1 MNCKIEAK
9 EEQILIF
16 KKKNLKKK
24 KVQILGFRL
33 SLSEDV
39 VSRILNY

>member
-9 EEQILIF
+9 EEQILTY
-16 KKKNLKKK
+16 KKIIK

-33 SLSEDV
+33 SLSEAV